1 MLRTCVVGKAALLAA
16 ALVAPVPGSA
26 APQPDVRVTVAR
38 PLPGGASDFGVSVL
52 PLGDDALIAGFSE
65 SGESDAGL
73 LLRVGPTG
81 EEIWRRDLASGG
93 DGAVW
98 SLRALGDGTFA
109 GAGWAKSP
117 TGDLDA
123 MLVRAD
129 AAGKVVWQ
137 TSYHGPNK
145 ERLWSLAVVPQGL
158 LAVGEV
164 VEASGASGAFMLRT
178 DLEGKEIAR
187 IPVPAK
193 APVERAFSVQAMAGG
208 GFVVAGLSGSGPRE
222 GAGYDARIVRCNEAG
237 APIWSRSWGGPGFDV
252 AHDLR
257 VLDDGGVLV
266 TGYTDAGEGKG
277 TEVFLL
283 RLSPGGEVVWSRT
296 YGGPGD
302 DRAVHL
308 DLLTGG
314 RAAIAGYSR
323 SGAGGDWDVV
333 VRIVESDGAP
343 LRVERFGGSGDEIG
357 RSVAV
362 TADGGLTV
370 VGHSQSY
377 GPRERILF
385 LRLRLG

>member
-1 MLRTCVVGKAALLAA
+1 MRRARVVGKAAVLTAVLWGTAS
-16 ALVAPVPGSA
+16 VSA
-26 APQPDVRVTVAR
+26 APPPVDVRVTVAR

-52 PLGDDALIAGFSE
+52 PLGDDALISGFTE
-65 SGESDAGL
+65 SGQTDAGL

-81 EEIWRRDLASGG
+81 EEIWRRDLASG
-93 DGAVW
+93 GAVW

-123 MLVRAD
+123 MLLRVD
-129 AAGKVVWQ
+129 AAGQVVWQ
-137 TSYHGPNK
+137 TSYHGPHK
-145 ERLWSLAVVPQGL
+145 ERLWSLAVIPQGL
-158 LAVGEV
+158 LAAGEV
-164 VEASGASGAFMLRT
+164 VEASGASGAFVLRT
-178 DLEGKEIAR
+178 DLDGKEIAR
-187 IPVPAK
+187 IPVPAQ
-193 APVERAFSVQAMAGG
+193 APVERAFSVQAVAGG

-237 APIWSRSWGGPGFDV
+237 EPHWSRTWGGPGFDV

-277 TEVFLL
+277 TNVFLL
-283 RLSPGGEVVWSRT
+283 KLSAGGEVVWSRT

-308 DLLTGG
+308 DLLPGG
-314 RAAIAGYSR
+314 RVAIAGYSR

-333 VRIVESDGAP
+333 VRIIGSDGAP
-343 LRVERFGGSGDEIG
+343 IRVERFGGSGDEIG